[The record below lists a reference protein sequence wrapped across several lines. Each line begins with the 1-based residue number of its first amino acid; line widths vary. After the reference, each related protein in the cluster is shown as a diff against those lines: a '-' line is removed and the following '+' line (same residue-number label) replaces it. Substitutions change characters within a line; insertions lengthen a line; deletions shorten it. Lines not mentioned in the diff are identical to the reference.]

1 MNKTLHQ
8 RSRELADLPEVDTP
22 VDSAARAVIR
32 VGIDSDAA
40 QFLGEDNTQM
50 QLVLC
55 TRFKSDPRARI
66 STETDFLIA
75 VDIQQALVELRG
87 QHKTALAVASL
98 GGHRA
103 VLARKCLL
111 ECEKG

>member
-1 MNKTLHQ
+1 MNKTLHR

-22 VDSAARAVIR
+22 VDSTTRTVVRIG
-32 VGIDSDAA
+32 VDSDAA
-40 QFLGEDNTQM
+40 QFLGENNTQM

-55 TRFKSDPRARI
+55 TRLKSDPRGGI
-66 STETDFLIA
+66 STETDFLVA

-87 QHKTALAVASL
+87 QDKTALAVASL